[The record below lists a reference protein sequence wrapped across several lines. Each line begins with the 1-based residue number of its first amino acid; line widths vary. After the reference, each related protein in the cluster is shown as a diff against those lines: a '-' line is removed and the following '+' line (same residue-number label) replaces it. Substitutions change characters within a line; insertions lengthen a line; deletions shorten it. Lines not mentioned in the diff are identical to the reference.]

1 MTVLSGAVPVHV
13 VRVAGPS
20 AIPSDLEPVGVLFDV
35 RSLPD
40 RSTRLRKRAFDLV
53 VGSVLTLLAL
63 PVIAAL
69 ALLTACTL
77 RCNPFFLQRRPGSGI
92 SEFRMIKLRT
102 LPPSFPAQAMKPEI
116 TGCAIPRLGGWLRRT
131 HLDELPQLLEVVA
144 GRMSLVGPRPRLS
157 DDVEPVDPV
166 YDRMRRSVSPG
177 CSGLWQIS
185 VAGAGTATG
194 DPSFDLFYLRNVSL
208 RLDLWIL
215 ARTVGLLLGLA
226 DRVDLADVP
235 AWVQRG
241 VAPLPAAYPV
251 EILRPVPAEDVA

>member
-13 VRVAGPS
+13 MRVDAPP
-20 AIPSDLEPVGVLFDV
+20 AITVESEPVGVLFDV
-35 RSLPD
+35 RALPN
-40 RSTRLRKRAFDLV
+40 RATRLRKRTFDVV
-53 VGSVLTLLAL
+53 VGSFLALLAL
-63 PVIAAL
+63 PVIGAL
-69 ALLTACTL
+69 AVITACTL
-77 RCNPFFLQRRPGSGI
+77 RCNPFFLQRRPGTGM

-102 LPPSFPAQAMKPEI
+102 LPRSFPAQAIKPELS
-116 TGCAIPRLGGWLRRT
+116 GCAIPRFGGWLRRT
-131 HLDELPQLLEVVA
+131 HLDELPQLLEVVV

-157 DDVEPVDPV
+157 DDVEPVDPI

-194 DPSFDLFYLRNVSL
+194 DPSFDLFYLRHVSL

-215 ARTVGLLLGLA
+215 LRTVGQLLGFA
-226 DRVDLADVP
+226 GRVDLADVP

-241 VAPLPAAYPV
+241 PAPLVPVYPV
-251 EILRPVPAEDVA
+251 EVLRPLVAEDVA